1 MLIHFN
7 KTFDFQYYLA
17 IYFLQI
23 TEMYTDY
30 VGTAL
35 EVGNLVD
42 FNEPRQ

>member
-7 KTFDFQYYLA
+7 KTFDFQYDLA